1 MTLMRKLIAGARWL
15 DNHWLGDLIGAV
27 CLMIIGYSGFFIA
40 GILQ

>member
-1 MTLMRKLIAGARWL
+1 MMRKLIAGARWL

-27 CLMIIGYSGFFIA
+27 CLMIIGYIGFFSA